1 MSDLLILEPVTLIL
15 ESSTS
20 SPLADESEDE
30 LPEAALG
37 ASLAVSATTSSA
49 ESSAW
54 ATTSPGLSAYKLDTN
69 MKFAARNAEK
79 NKFL

>member
-49 ESSAW
+49 ESSA
-54 ATTSPGLSAYKLDTN
+54 
-69 MKFAARNAEK
+69 
-79 NKFL
+79 

>member
-30 LPEAALG
+30 LTEAALG

-49 ESSAW
+49 ESSA
-54 ATTSPGLSAYKLDTN
+54 
-69 MKFAARNAEK
+69 
-79 NKFL
+79 